1 MKSMFA
7 LAVGLLFALPV
18 VAQPL
23 EGFLKIDGVKGEVT
37 DPGHKKWM
45 RITGISSLPEGCV
58 GDEGGGHLTVRV
70 NRKPEAKYLPSLGG
84 WDGAS
89 ARFELTDPNGEPLV
103 MVLYDVYASNTYSGS
118 GSDDRDRLHSSR
130 GCPNGRLRHDHSELQ
145 AGEVGAAELFEA
157 GRGCPLRIDG
167 KWARQDL

>member
-1 MKSMFA
+1 MKLMFA
-7 LAVGLLFALPV
+7 LAAGLLFALPV

-118 GSDDRDRLHSSR
+118 GARTIEIGYTAVEGAPTDGSDTITLNFKQVKWERLSCSKR
-130 GCPNGRLRHDHSELQ
+130 
-145 AGEVGAAELFEA
+145 AVAA
-157 GRGCPLRIDG
+157 R
-167 KWARQDL
+167 

>member
-7 LAVGLLFALPV
+7 LAAGLLFALPV

-23 EGFLKIDGVKGEVT
+23 DGFLKIDGVKGEVT

-45 RITGISSLPEGCV
+45 RITGISKLPEGCL

-70 NRKPEAKYLPSLGG
+70 NRKPEAKYMPSLGG

-89 ARFELTDPNGEPLV
+89 ARFELTDPSGEALV
-103 MVLYDVYASNTYSGS
+103 MVLYDVYVSNTYSGS
-118 GSDDRDRLHSSR
+118 ADRPIEIGYTAVEGAPTDGSDTITLNFMQVKWERLSCSKR
-130 GCPNGRLRHDHSELQ
+130 SVATR
-145 AGEVGAAELFEA
+145 
-157 GRGCPLRIDG
+157 
-167 KWARQDL
+167 